1 MFERSANPG
10 ADDVDSVELL
20 FPAADVDIPNEDV
33 PVIADTKIEA
43 SASGPSP
50 IPVSRRD
57 GIPLPVGAKMSQ
69 SRAWCHK
76 AWISNIVIASELEWF
91 DAKKDDRLIAAPRR
105 MSGSACK
112 RRERRPPINAL
123 GFLVVPNPVSIEWL
137 DTVETTVDVEGG
149 EKTPTISDEIVV
161 SNFSP
166 KSDTLDVF
174 KNVSLDK
181 NNVWM
186 HPTAA
191 SVTGDTA
198 STSI

>member
-1 MFERSANPG
+1 
-10 ADDVDSVELL
+10 
-20 FPAADVDIPNEDV
+20 
-33 PVIADTKIEA
+33 
-43 SASGPSP
+43 
-50 IPVSRRD
+50 
-57 GIPLPVGAKMSQ
+57 
-69 SRAWCHK
+69 
-76 AWISNIVIASELEWF
+76 
-91 DAKKDDRLIAAPRR
+91 

-123 GFLVVPNPVSIEWL
+123 GFLVAPNPVSIEWL

-149 EKTPTISDEIVV
+149 EKTPSISDEIVV